1 MATARE
7 MGMTADDVR
16 SLFEQ
21 VERQLNTPE
30 SGRREY
36 YIFKQ
41 VYGDTPKALDRM
53 AECNQDVTTC
63 PEEVI
68 IWLNQQLAP
77 QALAAD

>member
-1 MATARE
+1 MATARDR
-7 MGMTADDVR
+7 GMTADDVR
-16 SLFEQ
+16 SLFEK

-30 SGRREY
+30 LGRREY

-41 VYGDTPKALDRM
+41 VYGDTPEVLDRM

-63 PEEVI
+63 PEKVI
-68 IWLNQQLAP
+68 VWLEQQLAP